1 MEEFPRH
8 GAADVSEL
16 QKCIV
21 SLIIGSSRST
31 PATNGIPSSMMK
43 WRNQISIFK
52 ALRYI
57 FDKWTALER
66 ECFQGAQC
74 NKDSTQRYKAR

>member
-21 SLIIGSSRST
+21 SLIIGSSSRRS
-31 PATNGIPSSMMK
+31 S
-43 WRNQISIFK
+43 
-52 ALRYI
+52 
-57 FDKWTALER
+57 DKWHRQLNDEV
-66 ECFQGAQC
+66 ENG
-74 NKDSTQRYKAR
+74 NLSTGEGCKMMRNRF